1 MACSEG
7 PMHVGGSEVKRRAAS
22 YCYRLGISSDVEP
35 ISPVYGHQRSRRSS
49 SPLPLIRDEL
59 KPHEIL
65 DQGVES
71 FGYDF
76 VQNSVFIEELMK
88 NGTIRKRYS
97 IEVIR
102 HVVLFLIGFCTASA
116 ASLIDYLIEVIS
128 ELKYRTVSSL
138 IVRFESGWLFSIPGF
153 AWCGINVFLTG
164 LAAAVVAFVA
174 PIAAG
179 SGIPQVKC
187 YLNGLNLPRLMRC
200 LTMLVKGAG
209 LVFAVSGGLAVGKE
223 GPMIH
228 IGSVIAAGISQ
239 GRITFCNW
247 SFRFLRFFRNDP
259 QKRDFVGAGAA
270 AGVAAAFGAPV
281 GGLLFTLEEGASFVY
296 QRLTWTVLFASMVSM
311 FVLAL
316 IKNVV
321 HTRTFSFTPGGLV
334 SFGTF
339 TFLDSYSIYEILIF
353 LVMGIFGGVCGAI
366 FVKINALLTQHR
378 QKYVTSK
385 YAKVLEAMLVSFLT
399 TSIGYSFMWLIRD
412 CSPLAFTTNPHPLRL
427 MCADNEFNSM
437 SSLLFNTP
445 ERSLRTLF
453 HEPPGTFRVTS
464 LAVFFVVYFFVAC
477 ITYGLSVSSGL
488 FIPALLIGA
497 SWGRVIGI
505 WMNSSY
511 PESFPH
517 PGKFALIGA
526 AAQLGGVVR
535 MTLSL
540 TVILMESTGSV
551 LVGLPLLMTL
561 TVAKYV
567 GDFLSEGIYDEH
579 IGLSSL
585 ALLPW
590 EPDPLS
596 STKRA
601 HDIMCSPVIFLSP
614 CMRVGDLIQKI
625 ESNPHHGFPIV
636 EGPIDPARFSY
647 GTLVGTISSE
657 HLGILLKHRIFLK
670 EDGTSA
676 KSLTFDE
683 YDSAYPSYAK
693 LKDVLS
699 QLTEEDM
706 EATLDLQPYMC
717 EAPYSVPET
726 MTMNRVYPL
735 FRLLGLRHLPVVDG
749 NNQLRG
755 MITRKDLCRYRFST
769 VGDGFR
775 VEELVFSRKMIGS
788 TNFRR

>member
-1 MACSEG
+1 
-7 PMHVGGSEVKRRAAS
+7 
-22 YCYRLGISSDVEP
+22 
-35 ISPVYGHQRSRRSS
+35 
-49 SPLPLIRDEL
+49 
-59 KPHEIL
+59 
-65 DQGVES
+65 
-71 FGYDF
+71 
-76 VQNSVFIEELMK
+76 
-88 NGTIRKRYS
+88 
-97 IEVIR
+97 
-102 HVVLFLIGFCTASA
+102 
-116 ASLIDYLIEVIS
+116 
-128 ELKYRTVSSL
+128 
-138 IVRFESGWLFSIPGF
+138 
-153 AWCGINVFLTG
+153 
-164 LAAAVVAFVA
+164 
-174 PIAAG
+174 
-179 SGIPQVKC
+179 
-187 YLNGLNLPRLMRC
+187 
-200 LTMLVKGAG
+200 
-209 LVFAVSGGLAVGKE
+209 
-223 GPMIH
+223 
-228 IGSVIAAGISQ
+228 
-239 GRITFCNW
+239 
-247 SFRFLRFFRNDP
+247 
-259 QKRDFVGAGAA
+259 
-270 AGVAAAFGAPV
+270 
-281 GGLLFTLEEGASFVY
+281 
-296 QRLTWTVLFASMVSM
+296 MVSM

-378 QKYVTSK
+378 QKFVTSK
-385 YAKVLEAMLVSFLT
+385 YAKILEAMLVSFLT

-551 LVGLPLLMTL
+551 LVGLPLLITL

-647 GTLVGTISSE
+647 GTLIGTISSE
-657 HLGILLKHRIFLK
+657 HLGILLKHRIFLN
-670 EDGTSA
+670 EDGTPA

-755 MITRKDLCRYRFST
+755 IITRKDLCRYRFST

-775 VEELVFSRKMIGS
+775 VEELVFSRKMTS
-788 TNFRR
+788 SANFRR